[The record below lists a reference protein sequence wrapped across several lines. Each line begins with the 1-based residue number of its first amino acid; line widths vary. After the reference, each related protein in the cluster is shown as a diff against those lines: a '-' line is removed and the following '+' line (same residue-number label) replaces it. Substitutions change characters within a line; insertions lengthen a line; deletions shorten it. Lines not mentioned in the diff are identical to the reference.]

1 MYADYIF
8 NVPTDTAFDNM
19 PPSVQTTIRWLA
31 SEWPSFPMVGTH
43 EVDGRKL
50 LHVRMDKMLTKAMLS
65 AMIATN
71 NLDWLILSIRSAYK
85 DERDDDG
92 VPVYKT
98 EFLAEKSAFLPYID
112 PIFISETESRPV
124 TLDDPIFLS
133 CYAGT
138 DPLEL

>member
-1 MYADYIF
+1 MYADYVF
-8 NVPTDTAFDNM
+8 NVPKDTEFDNLT
-19 PPSVQTTIRWLA
+19 PKVQGIIQWLA
-31 SEWPSFPMVGTH
+31 SEWPNFPMIGTH

-65 AMIATN
+65 AMIGEN
-71 NLDWLILSIRSAYK
+71 GLDWQILSIRSAYK
-85 DERDDDG
+85 EDRDEDG
-92 VPVYKT
+92 VPCYKT

-112 PIFISETESRPV
+112 PVFISETEFRPV
-124 TLDDPIFLS
+124 TLDDTVYLS